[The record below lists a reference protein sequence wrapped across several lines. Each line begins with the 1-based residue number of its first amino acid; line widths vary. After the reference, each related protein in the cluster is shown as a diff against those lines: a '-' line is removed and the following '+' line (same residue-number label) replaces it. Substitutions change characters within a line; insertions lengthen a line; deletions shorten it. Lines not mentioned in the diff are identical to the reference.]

1 MTMHHNDVLNTNTYN
16 YVCHT
21 AGPIS
26 QTFYPGFLESG
37 TFLKFLDDLLC
48 MVKST
53 PDLNQH
59 ESASEAESISRSA
72 CNNDKNVTESSY
84 IDIDDPDS
92 LWKQPK
98 LL

>member
-1 MTMHHNDVLNTNTYN
+1 
-16 YVCHT
+16 
-21 AGPIS
+21 
-26 QTFYPGFLESG
+26 
-37 TFLKFLDDLLC
+37 

-59 ESASEAESISRSA
+59 ESASEAESSSSSA
-72 CNNDKNVTESSY
+72 CNNDKDVTESKNY

-92 LWKQPK
+92 LWKRPK

>member
-1 MTMHHNDVLNTNTYN
+1 MYTILLDLS
-16 YVCHT
+16 
-21 AGPIS
+21 P
-26 QTFYPGFLESG
+26 QTFYPSFLESG
-37 TFLKFLDDLLC
+37 IFLKFLDDLLC

-59 ESASEAESISRSA
+59 ESASEAESSSSSA
-72 CNNDKNVTESSY
+72 CNNDKNVTESKNY

-92 LWKQPK
+92 LWKRPK